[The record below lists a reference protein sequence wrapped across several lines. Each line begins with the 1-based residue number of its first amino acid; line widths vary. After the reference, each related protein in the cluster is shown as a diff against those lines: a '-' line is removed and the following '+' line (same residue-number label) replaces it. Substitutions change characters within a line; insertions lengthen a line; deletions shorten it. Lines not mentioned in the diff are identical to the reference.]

1 MGFLTG
7 LLTGAATSIDK
18 QLKADMKRTEERMDG
33 MEQYRV
39 TRRRAKLEDQEKE
52 KKELR
57 DVLNTLSGYTDGD
70 EDKAIQL
77 FNHAGKTIDGSKDLL
92 KTLKTNRAAGKD
104 INTVIKYAEAG
115 AEPGNFTSFINR
127 NITPITPI
135 TSTDGKPMQASGLYS
150 LFKPK
155 LDERVNRNVESA
167 VPIPTTEMAGT
178 ARTASAT
185 VDYTSLLTAEEAAFE
200 KKKRGLIFK
209 QFNLDEA
216 KFNSLDEKT
225 QADIKNASAAQTL
238 AETIAKST
246 MNETVKASARAEAQ
260 LANDTAR
267 LGIAQQDAVNRALGS
282 IGDRKLT
289 GVELEIKKL
298 EKEKLL
304 KNPDYAGY
312 EGMMI
317 AADSE
322 LFSME
327 MLPEDEQDAQRIKEL
342 RALRQKGVDGMTET
356 AAIDAA
362 NTSAMSTTTANSA
375 YDKQLKR
382 EMSTIGMY
390 NNLTDTIAEMTE
402 GKAAD
407 YLTAMSRGISNTA
420 IANTKKD
427 PTLLAVLKGAVASLN
442 EDVQGVAGKRFA
454 EYSEAKNTT
463 SFDSS
468 LFDVTDF
475 DSMSQIVNQ
484 IMSNNSDIIKK
495 GVALNKYAKDSN
507 LSKGHIVEL
516 QNDKYVM
523 WTGSQF
529 IGVSDM
535 GINEVGAQ

>member
-1 MGFLTG
+1 MGFLSG
-7 LLTGAATSIDK
+7 LLTGAATSIDN

-39 TRRRAKLEDQEKE
+39 TRRRAKLEAQEKE

-135 TSTDGKPMQASGLYS
+135 TSPDGEPMQASGLYS

-155 LDERVNRNVESA
+155 LDEKINRNVESA
-167 VPIPTTEMAGT
+167 VPLPTTEMEGA

-185 VDYTSLLTAEEAAFE
+185 IDYTGLLSAEEAAFE

-209 QFNLDEA
+209 QFDLDVD
-216 KFNSLDEKT
+216 KFNSLDKKT
-225 QADIKNASAAQTL
+225 KADIENASAAQAL
-238 AETIAKST
+238 AEKVATSN
-246 MNETVKASARAEAQ
+246 MSEDVKASARADAQ

-282 IGDRKLT
+282 IGDRKLA

-304 KNPDYAGY
+304 NNPEYASY
-312 EGMMI
+312 EAMMV
-317 AADSE
+317 AADNE

-327 MLPEDEQDAQRIKEL
+327 MLPEDEQDAERMRELTAL
-342 RALRQKGVDGMTET
+342 RAAGLKGMQDT
-356 AAIDAA
+356 AATDATTKA
-362 NTSAMSTTTANSA
+362 AYSTTTANNS

-390 NNLTDTIAEMTE
+390 NNLTDTISEMTE

-407 YLTAMSRGISNTA
+407 YLTAISRAIDNTSISNVRNDPTMTA
-420 IANTKKD
+420 ILN
-427 PTLLAVLKGAVASLN
+427 GATESLN
-442 EDVQGVAGKRFA
+442 QDVQNVAKKKFA
-454 EYSEAKNTT
+454 EYNEAKNTT

-475 DSMSQIVNQ
+475 DNMSQAVNQ
-484 IMSNNSDIIKK
+484 ITSNNSDLSK
-495 GVALNKYAKDSN
+495 GAALIKYATDSN
-507 LSKGHIVEL
+507 LPKGHIVEMKGG
-516 QNDKYVM
+516 KYLM
-523 WTGSQF
+523 WTGSKF
-529 IGVSDM
+529 IGIKASTP
-535 GINEVGAQ
+535 AAS

>member
-185 VDYTSLLTAEEAAFE
+185 IDYTGLLTAEEAEYE

-209 QFNLDEA
+209 EFDLKKAQFD
-216 KFNSLDEKT
+216 SLDEKT
-225 QADIKNASAAQTL
+225 KADIENASAAQAL
-238 AETIAKST
+238 AEKVAKSN
-246 MNETVKASARAEAQ
+246 MSEDVKASARADAQ

-267 LGIAQQDAVNRALGS
+267 LGIAQQDSVNRALSS
-282 IGDRKLT
+282 IGDRKLA

-304 KNPDYAGY
+304 SNPEYASY
-312 EGMMI
+312 EAMMI
-317 AADSE
+317 AADNE

-327 MLPEDEQDAQRIKEL
+327 MLPENEQDAARMKEL
-342 RALRQKGVDGMTET
+342 TALRAKGVAGMTET

-362 NTSAMSTTTANSA
+362 NTTAMSTTTANGA

-382 EMSTIGMY
+382 EMSYIGMY
-390 NNLTDTIAEMTE
+390 NNLTEQISEMTE

-407 YLTAMSRGISNTA
+407 YLTAMSRAISNTA
-420 IANTKKD
+420 ITNTKND
-427 PTLLAVLKGAVASLN
+427 ATLIAVLTGAEESLN
-442 EDVQGVAGKRFA
+442 EDVQGVARKRFA

-468 LFDVTDF
+468 LFDVTDL
-475 DSMSQIVNQ
+475 DNMSQVVNQ
-484 IMSNNSDIIKK
+484 IMSNNSGMKK
-495 GVALNKYAKDSN
+495 GTALIKYANDSN

-516 QNDKYVM
+516 NDDKYVM
-523 WTGSQF
+523 WTGSKF
-529 IGVSDM
+529 IGVK
-535 GINEVGAQ
+535 

>member
-7 LLTGAATSIDK
+7 LITGAATSIDN

-39 TRRRAKLEDQEKE
+39 TRRRAKLEEQEKE

-57 DVLNTLSGYTDGD
+57 DVLNTLSSYTDGD

-185 VDYTSLLTAEEAAFE
+185 IDYTSLLTAEEAAFE

-216 KFNSLDEKT
+216 KFKSLDKKT
-225 QADIKNASAAQTL
+225 QADMANASAAQTL
-238 AETIAKST
+238 AETIAKSN
-246 MNETVKASARAEAQ
+246 MAEAVKASARAEAQ

-304 KNPDYAGY
+304 KNPEYASY
-312 EGMMI
+312 EAMMV
-317 AADSE
+317 AADNE

-327 MLPEDEQDAQRIKEL
+327 MLPENEQDAQRMKEL
-342 RALRQKGVDGMTET
+342 TSLRATGLKGMQDT
-356 AAIDAA
+356 AATDATTKPA
-362 NTSAMSTTTANSA
+362 YSTTTANNS

-390 NNLTDTIAEMTE
+390 NNLTDTISEMTE

-407 YLTAMSRGISNTA
+407 YLTAISRAISNTSSS
-420 IANTKKD
+420 NVRND
-427 PTLLAVLKGAVASLN
+427 PTMTAILDGATDSLN
-442 EDVQGVAGKRFA
+442 QDVQNVSKKKFA
-454 EYSEAKNTT
+454 EYNEAKNTAAENNAT
-463 SFDSS
+463 FDSS
-468 LFDVTDF
+468 LFDVTDY
-475 DSMSQIVNQ
+475 DNMTQAVQQIR
-484 IMSNNSDIIKK
+484 SNNSDLSNSA
-495 GVALNKYAKDSN
+495 ALIKYANDSN
-507 LSKGHIVEL
+507 LSKGHIVEMK
-516 QNDKYVM
+516 NDKYIM
-523 WTGSQF
+523 WTGSKF
-529 IGVSDM
+529 IGVK
-535 GINEVGAQ
+535 